1 MFQNLRHSS
10 TKILLFTENQNLTFK
25 DEAQNVLFKDPVR
38 TAL

>member
-1 MFQNLRHSS
+1 MTVEKLYKKETNKSV
-10 TKILLFTENQNLTFK
+10 LTFK